1 MTTRLP
7 ASLILIALCGIA
19 TCAATANAE
28 NWPGWRGPRGDGTS
42 VEDNIPIKW
51 DGTTGENIHWK
62 VKVPGTGHA
71 SPVVWGDT
79 VILATCL
86 SDQESEQ
93 KQRMLVCLD
102 RKTGKTRWERP
113 VLSSLLESRHSLN
126 SYASGTP
133 ATDGELIYVSFLS
146 VDGRTIP
153 APNVGTPRAITPGEM
168 VVAAF
173 DFKGNQ
179 KWITRPGEFISAHGF
194 CSSPVL
200 YEDLVIVNGDHDG
213 KSYVAALNRSTG
225 KIVWKIPR
233 VHGIRSCVTPI
244 IRDVAG
250 KTQMVFSGSQ
260 RVVSLDPRTGSAHW
274 LIEGPTEQFV
284 ASMVF
289 DGERFFMACGYPTH
303 HVIAIRPDGTGD
315 VTDTHVVWESKEAKC
330 YVPSPVLAGG
340 YLFVAD
346 DRGTANCFNAKT
358 GERVWQDRLGSH
370 FDSSLVAAGGLV
382 YFLGRDGIMR
392 VVEPGPEMKIVAE
405 NPLGD
410 SCFASPAISDG
421 QIFVRGEE
429 HLFCIGAT
437 TSAAN

>member
-1 MTTRLP
+1 MPTRLP
-7 ASLILIALCGIA
+7 AFVTLSLFTGLLAI
-19 TCAATANAE
+19 TTTAVAE

-42 VEDNIPIKW
+42 IEDNVPVKW

-62 VKVPGTGHA
+62 VKSSGNGHA
-71 SPVVWGDT
+71 SPVVWNDS
-79 VILATCL
+79 VILTACL
-86 SDQESEQ
+86 AEEESDQ
-93 KQRMLVCLD
+93 KQRVLVCLD
-102 RKTGKTRWERP
+102 SATGKTRWQRP
-113 VLSSLLESRHSLN
+113 VLRSLLESRHSLN

-133 ATDGELIYVSFLS
+133 ATDGELIYVSFLY
-146 VDGRTIP
+146 VDGRKVP
-153 APNVGTPRAITPGEM
+153 APNVGSPRDITPGEM

-173 DFKGNQ
+173 DFDGNQ
-179 KWITRPGEFISAHGF
+179 KWVTRPGEFVSAHGF

-213 KSYVAALNRSTG
+213 KSYVAALNKSTG
-225 KIVWKIPR
+225 KTVWKIPR
-233 VHGIRSCVTPI
+233 VHGIRSYVTPI

-260 RVVSLDPRTGSAHW
+260 RVVSLDPRTGAFHW

-303 HVIAIRPDGTGD
+303 HVIAIKADGEGD

-330 YVPSPVLAGG
+330 YVPSPVLAGS

-346 DRGTANCFNAKT
+346 DRGTANCFNAET
-358 GERVWQDRLGSH
+358 GERVWRDRLGSH
-370 FDSSLVAAGGLV
+370 FEASLVTAGGLA
-382 YFLGRDGIMR
+382 YFLGRDGLMR
-392 VVEPGPEMKIVAE
+392 VVEPADELKIVAE

-410 SCFASPAISDG
+410 SCFASPAISNG

-429 HLFCIGAT
+429 FLFCIGSPSAT
-437 TSAAN
+437 K